1 MSMSLQDQDSPG
13 PSPPTSPWDRASE
26 VPTVSMSE
34 SLVQTE
40 APNSRQFYSVV
51 VPTVSTEVPIP
62 ATVVGSQVGTEVP
75 KSRQRPA
82 WHEVPLS
89 APSEAQVPTQAPNLA
104 FCVLTVQPVRG
115 LPVLEGFGGAV

>member
-1 MSMSLQDQDSPG
+1 MSMSLQDQDSDDQR
-13 PSPPTSPWDRASE
+13 DRASE

-34 SLVQTE
+34 VPTE
-40 APNSRQFYSVV
+40 APNRKSRQFYSVV

-82 WHEVPLS
+82 WNEVPLS
-89 APSEAQVPTQAPNLA
+89 APSVYTMSEAQVPTQAPNFA

>member
-1 MSMSLQDQDSPG
+1 MFGSVFPPHPTPIIMSMSLQDQDSDDQR
-13 PSPPTSPWDRASE
+13 DRASE

-34 SLVQTE
+34 SLATE
-40 APNSRQFYSVV
+40 IPKSRQFYSAV
-51 VPTVSTEVPIP
+51 VPTEVG
-62 ATVVGSQVGTEVP
+62 TQVATEVP
-75 KSRQRPA
+75 KSRHCPA

-89 APSEAQVPTQAPNLA
+89 APAESEVPTQAPNLA